1 MRDMA
6 TDNDWWRRII
16 EYNENNFKSY
26 TFVRCVYFLF
36 GVLLPSQRSHVLF
49 HSVFY
54 LYLVMSKKIANITC
68 AQQASFSSVAL
79 TNVGITLCDTC
90 TDEPR
95 KIQCIYWC
103 SKNSIS
109 ISSAKFCRELLY
121 VLFSFINSMMILKR
135 HCAIMLVVHFQKF
148 LISWL
153 FGYQFIIVA
162 FPLR

>member
-1 MRDMA
+1 MLRFSHIYTTFMNFA
-6 TDNDWWRRII
+6 T
-16 EYNENNFKSY
+16 ES
-26 TFVRCVYFLF
+26 FLLFPCNGKICFSF
-36 GVLLPSQRSHVLF
+36 GVLLPSQDLMCF
-49 HSVFY
+49 FILFY
-54 LYLVMSKKIANITC
+54 LYLVMSKKIANTTC
-68 AQQASFSSVAL
+68 AQASFSSVAL
-79 TNVGITLCDTC
+79 TNVGITLCHTC